1 METARLLLVD
11 DDETFLRSTA
21 ELLRRD
27 GYECDVATDAASA
40 NDLLRTRNYHALVT
54 DVRMPG
60 NTALEFL
67 AASRE
72 KFTELPV
79 IVVTGY
85 PSVSTAVTS
94 LRLAAVDYLLKPIEF
109 ADLKRSVEK
118 AVSRGRQTESA
129 KRFFGELRDWLGQ
142 SPARLPID
150 AVPSGGGAP
159 SPGAFPTAE
168 PLGGRLDALS
178 PREREIVGAVLSGKR
193 VSAVARTL
201 DISPHTVRNHL
212 KSIFRK
218 LGVHSQVEL
227 LGRLR

>member
-1 METARLLLVD
+1 MEPARLLLVD

-21 ELLRRD
+21 ELLRRE
-27 GYECDVATDAASA
+27 GYICDVATDAATASECLGKA
-40 NDLLRTRNYHALVT
+40 IYHALVT

-60 NTALEFL
+60 NTAMGFFS
-67 AASRE
+67 ASRE
-72 KFTELPV
+72 RFGELPV

-85 PSVSTAVTS
+85 PSVASAVTS
-94 LRLAAVDYLLKPIEF
+94 LRLSATDYLLKPIDF
-109 ADLKRSVEK
+109 NDLKRSVAK
-118 AVSRGRQTESA
+118 AVERGRQVESS
-129 KRFFGELRDWLGQ
+129 KRFFSELREWLAHSS
-142 SPARLPID
+142 SPMTVEGFPAAGLQT
-150 AVPSGGGAP
+150 
-159 SPGAFPTAE
+159 PGKFPPAD
-168 PLGGRLDALS
+168 PLGGRLDGLS
-178 PREREIVGAVLSGKR
+178 PREREIVMAVLSGKR